1 MRPPD
6 RAKKGALRYGQV
18 HSRILYRNYIDQQ
31 ISRFSTTLVFP
42 VEDLGA
48 RPDGRGFGALGPSEN
63 IPIFLKR
70 RYAAQ
75 KFFFPRGRAK
85 KSSPVCE
92 KNGFEPGFEPDFSSF
107 CVHFLT
113 FFPLCIV

>member
-1 MRPPD
+1 MLIKSDWR
-6 RAKKGALRYGQV
+6 GLETGYT
-18 HSRILYRNYIDQQ
+18 L

-48 RPDGRGFGALGPSEN
+48 PPDRGFGALGPSEN
-63 IPIFLKR
+63 TPNFLKR

-75 KFFFPRGRAK
+75 KFFFPQRAREK
-85 KSSPVCE
+85 NLARMR
-92 KNGFEPGFEPDFSSF
+92 KNGFEPGFEPGFRA
-107 CVHFLT
+107 HFGSILT